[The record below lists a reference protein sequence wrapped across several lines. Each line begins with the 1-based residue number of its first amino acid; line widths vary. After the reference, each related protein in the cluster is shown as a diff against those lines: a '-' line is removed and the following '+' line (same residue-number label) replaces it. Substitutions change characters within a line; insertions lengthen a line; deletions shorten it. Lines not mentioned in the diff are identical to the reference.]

1 MRAYLKTVEPV
12 RNPVVTNTL
21 PFPFNIRNAMR
32 VWNVLFFK
40 EERFKADPQ
49 KSDTWNRGAFLVEG
63 PGHCGACHTP
73 KNFLGGDKSGEY
85 LRGFYLQD
93 WFAPDITNDERTGLG
108 RWSVDEIAE
117 FLKSG
122 HNRVGAA
129 VGPMAE
135 EVMHASSAM
144 TESDLKAIATYLK
157 DQPGRSDKLAPLP
170 ENNPQMVA
178 GEAIYRD
185 QCAACH
191 QIDGKGVA
199 RLFPSLADSSMARA
213 NDPTSLLR
221 LVLRGSRSVA
231 TKEEPTAPGMPSF
244 AWQMND
250 EQIAAVATY
259 VRNHWDNPAPAVSSP
274 MVARQRSNLAKRA
287 D

>member
-1 MRAYLKTVEPV
+1 DVARGRARHAGLSQDRRTRV

-21 PFPFNIRNAMR
+21 LFPFNIRNAMR

-85 LRGFYLQD
+85 LRGFNLQD
-93 WFAPDITNDERTGLG
+93 WFAPDITNDEHTGLG

-129 VGPMAE
+129 VGP
-135 EVMHASSAM
+135 
-144 TESDLKAIATYLK
+144 
-157 DQPGRSDKLAPLP
+157 
-170 ENNPQMVA
+170 
-178 GEAIYRD
+178 
-185 QCAACH
+185 
-191 QIDGKGVA
+191 
-199 RLFPSLADSSMARA
+199 
-213 NDPTSLLR
+213 
-221 LVLRGSRSVA
+221 
-231 TKEEPTAPGMPSF
+231 
-244 AWQMND
+244 
-250 EQIAAVATY
+250 
-259 VRNHWDNPAPAVSSP
+259 
-274 MVARQRSNLAKRA
+274 
-287 D
+287 